1 MNAQE
6 SSIASVSSITEF
18 LNANGIA
25 SFTFKESATILVKLI
40 LVMPATN
47 ALSERSQSALRRIN
61 NYLRSTMTQKRMK
74 TLMLMSVYKGDA
86 DNLNL
91 IDVTNDFYTG
101 NSHRL
106 SKFGHFSEVDQSW
119 AKPHFMDTHVI
130 RTTHSCGQF
139 ALSLG
144 KESPYIFSKFN
155 PLNTRFDC
163 LDFHDSRHDLGE
175 ISAHNS
181 RALSI
186 SNLFLQACSHKSSK
200 PWQNGK

>member
-106 SKFGHFSEVDQSW
+106 SKFGHFSEVDQS
-119 AKPHFMDTHVI
+119 
-130 RTTHSCGQF
+130 
-139 ALSLG
+139 
-144 KESPYIFSKFN
+144 
-155 PLNTRFDC
+155 
-163 LDFHDSRHDLGE
+163 
-175 ISAHNS
+175 
-181 RALSI
+181 
-186 SNLFLQACSHKSSK
+186 
-200 PWQNGK
+200 